1 MMTGQLW
8 VDLMAAALFGGLGGF
23 GLGLVQEKGLALPRP
38 YRESEATFIN
48 LGFLGDV
55 LIGALAAVL
64 MYALNP
70 PDGMLDMI
78 ATTIPAGIGGSG
90 VFKGY
95 LESARSNLQTNRAE
109 MYRAAAWDATRGQD
123 VTTRLEELGQ
133 FDERMR
139 RKWGP
144 W

>member
-1 MMTGQLW
+1 MNLQALW

-38 YRESEATFIN
+38 VRESGVTFVN

-55 LIGALAAVL
+55 LIGAVAAVL

-70 PDGMLDMI
+70 PDSVPGMI

-95 LESARSNLQTNRAE
+95 LESARSNLQANRAE
-109 MYRAAAWDATRGQD
+109 MYRTAAWDATRGQD
-123 VTTRLEELGQ
+123 VTTRLEELEQ

-139 RKWGP
+139 RKWGS